1 MKKYFALTSAVS
13 ALLVSG
19 SLIAAPTSSVV
30 KDDAYASAP
39 TSVGVVTET
48 TTHTMAS
55 DVHSASDVQT
65 DAAPSGKKSKS
76 ASKLLSQ

>member
-30 KDDAYASAP
+30 KEDASASAP

-55 DVHSASDVQT
+55 GVHSASDVQT
-65 DAAPSGKKSKS
+65 DAAPSGKSKS